1 MQLIRRPILSL
12 GQATIDFVS
21 FIGGLGLL
29 LARATATLGQLF
41 SRGRSR
47 RMAWSNVFTQMV
59 RVGVRS
65 IPIVS
70 LVVFCIGTIL
80 ALQVTPTLESYGAQQ
95 RVADLIS
102 IAIFRELGPLVGA
115 IVLTGFAGASIAA
128 EIGTMVVSE
137 EIEALEAHAIDPV
150 RFLVMPRLL
159 ATALMTMCLAV
170 IANVMGLLGG
180 MLASWLVQGFEPMAY
195 LLASLDATSAT
206 DFITG
211 VFKAGVFGATIA
223 LLACYLGLSVSN
235 GAEGVGNATTQTVV
249 YTVIAL
255 TFIDLLFTA
264 VFYRLN
270 LYS

>member
-1 MQLIRRPILSL
+1 
-12 GQATIDFVS
+12 
-21 FIGGLGLL
+21 
-29 LARATATLGQLF
+29 
-41 SRGRSR
+41 
-47 RMAWSNVFTQMV
+47 
-59 RVGVRS
+59 
-65 IPIVS
+65 
-70 LVVFCIGTIL
+70 
-80 ALQVTPTLESYGAQQ
+80 
-95 RVADLIS
+95 
-102 IAIFRELGPLVGA
+102 
-115 IVLTGFAGASIAA
+115 
-128 EIGTMVVSE
+128 MVVSE